1 MPSGCFMCS
10 GLYIK
15 ANCQLPCWDDVG
27 EKLILR
33 KLSPSSLVAG
43 EEQDILNDPALLHIR
58 RSFKNDELPFPNFCK
73 KCAVRGKG
81 VHRGEILH
89 ALEVLH
95 VEPSFLC
102 ALACPLC
109 ISPRERLRV
118 QTGPYQLDIESFR
131 ALLRSLKRDGCR
143 EITFTHFEGRG
154 DPSSYPGL
162 GEFVQAAK
170 LAYPTTLTTVTTH
183 GNMRLHEWL
192 FSGSLDV
199 LRLSV
204 DGFTQESY
212 ARYRVN
218 GRLEKAT
225 ALMDG
230 IYRASQEEKI
240 VPRVE
245 WKYILF
251 EWNDSAVEMMSAM
264 DFAESKDVQISFCLT
279 HSAGRSKRYRTVDDV
294 RSFLARND
302 RRARIETTF
311 NLKDETPGS
320 TESVVFEHAESLLLG
335 ALRYIE
341 RGRLKLAMPLLLKGM
356 RSDVTEFGHHLSSDS
371 DYHDF
376 VAEIDFRAPE
386 IRSPATA
393 SALANILFCT
403 RDYAVSV
410 RLFKL
415 YLTLAPTAPDRG
427 EVSLRINGIDELL
440 GVPDSRLSLRTAS

>member
-1 MPSGCFMCS
+1 MEAWTCCGCLWM
-10 GLYIK
+10 GL
-15 ANCQLPCWDDVG
+15 L
-27 EKLILR
+27 
-33 KLSPSSLVAG
+33 
-43 EEQDILNDPALLHIR
+43 
-58 RSFKNDELPFPNFCK
+58 K
-73 KCAVRGKG
+73 K
-81 VHRGEILH
+81 
-89 ALEVLH
+89 
-95 VEPSFLC
+95 
-102 ALACPLC
+102 
-109 ISPRERLRV
+109 
-118 QTGPYQLDIESFR
+118 
-131 ALLRSLKRDGCR
+131 
-143 EITFTHFEGRG
+143 
-154 DPSSYPGL
+154 
-162 GEFVQAAK
+162 
-170 LAYPTTLTTVTTH
+170 
-183 GNMRLHEWL
+183 
-192 FSGSLDV
+192 
-199 LRLSV
+199 
-204 DGFTQESY
+204 SY

-410 RLFKL
+410 RLFRL

-440 GVPDSRLSLRTAS
+440 GVPDLRLSLRTAS